1 MTKISFKSINKRYLV
16 LVRSVM

>member
-1 MTKISFKSINKRYLV
+1 MTKISSKSINKRYLV